1 MELFKDSPYYTMNF
15 NDYKYERIDIDAVKK
30 QFEELIDSFKKA
42 DNAEKQYE
50 IMDKVIN
57 LRNHIDTMTTLVSIR
72 HSINTADEFYD
83 KENDYCDE
91 ISPLLYGF
99 TTDFYKALVT
109 SKFRKELEDKYGK
122 FLFDQAECSLK
133 TFSEEV
139 IPQLQ
144 EENKL
149 SSKYDKLIA
158 SAKIPFDGEERT
170 LSQMAPYTQSKDR
183 NVRKDAAKKVA
194 EFFSAHKNDFD
205 EIYDKLVKV
214 RTEIAHKLGFKN
226 YVELAYARL
235 RRLDYN
241 AQDVAG
247 YRKQVLENIVPLHSE
262 LRERQAKR
270 LGIDKLKFYD
280 EPIKFNSGNADPH
293 GDPEWILNHG
303 KTMYRELSKETD
315 EFFTFM
321 TENNLLDLLSKK
333 GKNSG
338 GYCTY
343 IPDYKSPFIFANFN
357 GTAHDIDV
365 LTHEAGHAFQ
375 VYESRGYEVPEY
387 LWPSYEACEIH
398 SMSMEFLTWP
408 WMGLYFE
415 NDEDK
420 YKFIHLS
427 EALLFIPYGVTVDE
441 FQHWVYEN
449 PEATPEERRNK
460 WLETERKYLP
470 TRDYGEIDELK
481 EGIFWFR
488 QGHIFGTP
496 FYYIDYTL
504 AQVCAF
510 QFWIKSREN
519 REKAWEEYLN
529 LCRLGGSKPFF
540 ELMKAA
546 NLKNPFN
553 EGTIASV
560 IPKIREFLD
569 SIDDMKM

>member
-1 MELFKDSPYYTMNF
+1 MNF

-30 QFEELIDSFKKA
+30 QFEELIESFSKA
-42 DNAEKQYE
+42 DSAEKQCK
-50 IMDKVIN
+50 IMDEVIN
-57 LRNHIDTMTTLVSIR
+57 LRNHIDTMITLVSIR
-72 HSINTADEFYD
+72 HSINTADDFYD

-99 TTDFYKALVT
+99 ITDFYEALVT

-133 TFSEEV
+133 TFNEEV

-170 LSQMAPYTQSKDR
+170 LSQMAPYTQSKNR
-183 NVRKDAAKKVA
+183 NIRKDAAKKVA

-357 GTAHDIDV
+357 GTAHDVDV

-449 PEATPEERRNK
+449 PEVTPEERRNK
-460 WLETERKYLP
+460 WLETEKKYLP

-519 REKAWEEYLN
+519 REKAWEEYPN

>member
-1 MELFKDSPYYTMNF
+1 MNF

-30 QFEELIDSFKKA
+30 QFEELIGSFSKA
-42 DNAEKQYE
+42 DSAEKQCE

-57 LRNHIDTMTTLVSIR
+57 LRNHIDTMITLVSIR
-72 HSINTADEFYD
+72 HSINTADDFYD

-99 TTDFYKALVT
+99 TTDFYEALVT
-109 SKFRKELEDKYGK
+109 SKFRKELEDKYEK

-133 TFSEEV
+133 TFNEEV

-183 NVRKDAAKKVA
+183 NIRKDAAKKVA

-357 GTAHDIDV
+357 GTAHDVDV

-540 ELMKAA
+540 ELMKSA

>member
-1 MELFKDSPYYTMNF
+1 MNF

-30 QFEELIDSFKKA
+30 QFEELIGSFSKA
-42 DNAEKQYE
+42 DSAEKQCE

-57 LRNHIDTMTTLVSIR
+57 LRNHIDTMITLVSIR
-72 HSINTADEFYD
+72 HSINTADDFYD

-99 TTDFYKALVT
+99 TTDFYEALVT

-133 TFSEEV
+133 TFNEEV

-183 NVRKDAAKKVA
+183 NIRKDAAKKVA

-270 LGIDKLKFYD
+270 LGIDKLRFYD

-357 GTAHDIDV
+357 GTAHDVDV

-460 WLETERKYLP
+460 WLETEKKYLP

>member
-1 MELFKDSPYYTMNF
+1 MELFKYSPYYTMNF

-30 QFEELIDSFKKA
+30 QFEELIDSFRKA

-72 HSINTADEFYD
+72 HSINTADDFYD

-99 TTDFYKALVT
+99 TTDFYEALVT

-133 TFSEEV
+133 TFNEEV

-170 LSQMAPYTQSKDR
+170 LSQMVPYTQSKDR
-183 NVRKDAAKKVA
+183 NIRKDAAKKVA

-205 EIYDKLVKV
+205 DIYDKLVKV

-357 GTAHDIDV
+357 GTAHDVDV

>member
-1 MELFKDSPYYTMNF
+1 MNF

-30 QFEELIDSFKKA
+30 QFEELIESFSKA
-42 DNAEKQYE
+42 DSAEKQSK
-50 IMDKVIN
+50 IMDEVIN
-57 LRNHIDTMTTLVSIR
+57 LRNHIDTMITLVSIR
-72 HSINTADEFYD
+72 HSINTADDFYD

-99 TTDFYKALVT
+99 TTDFYEALVT

-133 TFSEEV
+133 TFNEEV

-170 LSQMAPYTQSKDR
+170 LSQMVPYTQSKDR
-183 NVRKDAAKKVA
+183 NIRKDAAKKVA

-205 EIYDKLVKV
+205 DIYDKLVKV

-241 AQDVAG
+241 AQDVSG

-357 GTAHDIDV
+357 GTAHDVDV

-460 WLETERKYLP
+460 WLETEKKYLP

>member
-1 MELFKDSPYYTMNF
+1 MNF

-30 QFEELIDSFKKA
+30 QFEELIGSFSKA
-42 DNAEKQYE
+42 DSAEKQCE

-57 LRNHIDTMTTLVSIR
+57 LRNYIDTMIILVSIR
-72 HSINTADEFYD
+72 HSINTADDFYD

-99 TTDFYKALVT
+99 TTDFYEALVT

-133 TFSEEV
+133 TFNEEV

-183 NVRKDAAKKVA
+183 NIRKDAAKKVA

-235 RRLDYN
+235 KRLDYN

-357 GTAHDIDV
+357 GTAHDVDV

-460 WLETERKYLP
+460 WLETEKKYLP

-519 REKAWEEYLN
+519 REKAWKEYLN

>member
-1 MELFKDSPYYTMNF
+1 MNF

-30 QFEELIDSFKKA
+30 QFEELIGSFSKA
-42 DNAEKQYE
+42 DSAEKQCE

-57 LRNHIDTMTTLVSIR
+57 LRNHIDTMITLVSIR
-72 HSINTADEFYD
+72 HSINTADDFYD

-99 TTDFYKALVT
+99 TTDFYEALVT

-133 TFSEEV
+133 TFNEEV

-183 NVRKDAAKKVA
+183 NIRKDAAKKVA

-241 AQDVAG
+241 AQNVAG

-357 GTAHDIDV
+357 GTAHDVDV

-460 WLETERKYLP
+460 WLETEKKYLP

>member
-1 MELFKDSPYYTMNF
+1 MNF

-30 QFEELIDSFKKA
+30 QFEELIGSFSKA
-42 DNAEKQYE
+42 DSAEKQCE

-57 LRNHIDTMTTLVSIR
+57 LRNHIDTMITLVSIR
-72 HSINTADEFYD
+72 HSINTADDFYD

-99 TTDFYKALVT
+99 TTDFYEALVT

-133 TFSEEV
+133 TFNEEV

-183 NVRKDAAKKVA
+183 NIRKDAAKKVA

-357 GTAHDIDV
+357 GTAHDVDV

-519 REKAWEEYLN
+519 RKKAWKEYLN

>member
-1 MELFKDSPYYTMNF
+1 MNF

-30 QFEELIDSFKKA
+30 QFEELIGSFSKA
-42 DNAEKQYE
+42 DSAEKQCE

-57 LRNHIDTMTTLVSIR
+57 LRNHIDTMITLVSIR
-72 HSINTADEFYD
+72 HSINTADDFYD

-133 TFSEEV
+133 TFNEEV

-183 NVRKDAAKKVA
+183 NIRKDAAKKVA

-357 GTAHDIDV
+357 GTAHDVDV

-460 WLETERKYLP
+460 WLETEKKYLP

>member
-1 MELFKDSPYYTMNF
+1 MNF

-30 QFEELIDSFKKA
+30 QFEELIGSFSKA
-42 DNAEKQYE
+42 DSAEKQCE

-57 LRNHIDTMTTLVSIR
+57 LRNHIDTMITLVSIR
-72 HSINTADEFYD
+72 HSINTADVFYD

-99 TTDFYKALVT
+99 TTDFYEALVT

-133 TFSEEV
+133 TFNEEV

-183 NVRKDAAKKVA
+183 NIRKDAAKKVA

-357 GTAHDIDV
+357 GTAHDVDV

-519 REKAWEEYLN
+519 REKAWKEYLN

>member
-1 MELFKDSPYYTMNF
+1 MNF
-15 NDYKYERIDIDAVKK
+15 NDYKYERINIDAVKK
-30 QFEELIDSFKKA
+30 QFEELIGSFSKA
-42 DNAEKQYE
+42 DSAEKQCK
-50 IMDKVIN
+50 IMDEVIN
-57 LRNHIDTMTTLVSIR
+57 LRNHIDTMITLVSIR
-72 HSINTADEFYD
+72 HSINTADDFCD

-99 TTDFYKALVT
+99 TTDFYEALVT

-133 TFSEEV
+133 TFNEEV

-357 GTAHDIDV
+357 GTAHDVDV

-460 WLETERKYLP
+460 WLETEKKYLP

>member
-1 MELFKDSPYYTMNF
+1 MNF

-30 QFEELIDSFKKA
+30 QFEELIGSLSKA
-42 DNAEKQYE
+42 DSAEKQCE

-57 LRNHIDTMTTLVSIR
+57 LRNHIDTMITLVSIR
-72 HSINTADEFYD
+72 HSINTADDFYD

-99 TTDFYKALVT
+99 TTDFYEALVT

-133 TFSEEV
+133 TFNEEV

-183 NVRKDAAKKVA
+183 NIRKDAAKKVA

-357 GTAHDIDV
+357 GTAHDVDV

-441 FQHWVYEN
+441 FQHWIYEN

-460 WLETERKYLP
+460 WLETEKKYLP

>member
-1 MELFKDSPYYTMNF
+1 MNF

-30 QFEELIDSFKKA
+30 QFEELIESFSKA
-42 DNAEKQYE
+42 DSAEKQCK
-50 IMDKVIN
+50 IMDEVIN
-57 LRNHIDTMTTLVSIR
+57 LRNHIDTMITLVSIR
-72 HSINTADEFYD
+72 HSINTADDFYD

-133 TFSEEV
+133 TFNEEV

-170 LSQMAPYTQSKDR
+170 LSQMVPYTQSKDR
-183 NVRKDAAKKVA
+183 NIRKDAAKKVA

-205 EIYDKLVKV
+205 DIYDKLVKV

-241 AQDVAG
+241 AQDVSG

-357 GTAHDIDV
+357 GTAHDVDV

-460 WLETERKYLP
+460 WLETEKKYLP

-519 REKAWEEYLN
+519 REKAWKEYLN

>member
-1 MELFKDSPYYTMNF
+1 MNF

-57 LRNHIDTMTTLVSIR
+57 LRNYIDTMTTLVSIR
-72 HSINTADEFYD
+72 HSINTADDFYD

-99 TTDFYKALVT
+99 TTDFYEALVT

-133 TFSEEV
+133 TFNEEV

-170 LSQMAPYTQSKDR
+170 LSQMVPYTQSKDR
-183 NVRKDAAKKVA
+183 NIRKDAAKKVA
-194 EFFSAHKNDFD
+194 EFFSANKHEFD

>member
-1 MELFKDSPYYTMNF
+1 MNF

-30 QFEELIDSFKKA
+30 QFEKLIESFSKA
-42 DNAEKQYE
+42 DSAEKQSK
-50 IMDKVIN
+50 IMDEVIN
-57 LRNHIDTMTTLVSIR
+57 LRNHIDTMITLVSIR
-72 HSINTADEFYD
+72 HSINTADDFYD

-99 TTDFYKALVT
+99 TTDFYEALVT

-133 TFSEEV
+133 TFNEEV

-205 EIYDKLVKV
+205 DIYDKLVKV

-357 GTAHDIDV
+357 GTAHDVDV

-460 WLETERKYLP
+460 WLETEKKYLP

>member
-1 MELFKDSPYYTMNF
+1 MNF

-57 LRNHIDTMTTLVSIR
+57 LRNYIDTMTTLVSIR
-72 HSINTADEFYD
+72 HSINTADDFYD

-99 TTDFYKALVT
+99 TTDFYEALVT

-133 TFSEEV
+133 TFNEEV

-205 EIYDKLVKV
+205 DIYDKLVKV

-357 GTAHDIDV
+357 GTAHDVDV

-546 NLKNPFN
+546 NLKNPFD

>member
-1 MELFKDSPYYTMNF
+1 MNF

-30 QFEELIDSFKKA
+30 QFEELIESFSKA
-42 DNAEKQYE
+42 DSAEKQCK
-50 IMDKVIN
+50 IMDEVIN
-57 LRNHIDTMTTLVSIR
+57 LRNHIDTMITLVSIR
-72 HSINTADEFYD
+72 HSINTADDFYD

-133 TFSEEV
+133 TFNEEV

-205 EIYDKLVKV
+205 DIYDKLVKV

-357 GTAHDIDV
+357 GTAHDVDV

-460 WLETERKYLP
+460 WLETEKKYLP

-529 LCRLGGSKPFF
+529 LCRLGGSKSFF

>member
-1 MELFKDSPYYTMNF
+1 MNF

-30 QFEELIDSFKKA
+30 QFEELIESFSKA
-42 DNAEKQYE
+42 DSAEKQCK
-50 IMDKVIN
+50 IMDEVIN
-57 LRNHIDTMTTLVSIR
+57 LRNHIDTMITLVSIR
-72 HSINTADEFYD
+72 HSINTADDFYD

-99 TTDFYKALVT
+99 TTDFYEALVT

-133 TFSEEV
+133 TFNEEV

-170 LSQMAPYTQSKDR
+170 LSQMVPYTQSKDR
-183 NVRKDAAKKVA
+183 NIRKDAAKKVA

-205 EIYDKLVKV
+205 DIYDKLVKV
-214 RTEIAHKLGFKN
+214 RTEIAHKLGFKS

-357 GTAHDIDV
+357 GTAHDVDV

-460 WLETERKYLP
+460 WLETEKKYLP

>member
-1 MELFKDSPYYTMNF
+1 MNF

-30 QFEELIDSFKKA
+30 QFEELIGSFSKA
-42 DNAEKQYE
+42 DSAEKQCE

-57 LRNHIDTMTTLVSIR
+57 LRNHIDTMITLVSIR
-72 HSINTADEFYD
+72 HSINTADDFYD

-99 TTDFYKALVT
+99 TTDFYEALVT

-133 TFSEEV
+133 TFNEEV

-170 LSQMAPYTQSKDR
+170 LSQMAPYTQSKYR
-183 NVRKDAAKKVA
+183 NIRKDAAKKVA

-357 GTAHDIDV
+357 GTAHDVDV

-460 WLETERKYLP
+460 WLETEKKYLP

>member
-1 MELFKDSPYYTMNF
+1 MNF

-30 QFEELIDSFKKA
+30 QFEKLIESFSKA
-42 DNAEKQYE
+42 DSAEKQSK
-50 IMDKVIN
+50 IMDEVIN
-57 LRNHIDTMTTLVSIR
+57 LRNHIDTMITLVSIR
-72 HSINTADEFYD
+72 HSINTADDFYD

-99 TTDFYKALVT
+99 TTDFYEALVT

-133 TFSEEV
+133 TFNEEV

-183 NVRKDAAKKVA
+183 NIRKDAAKKVA

-357 GTAHDIDV
+357 GTAHDVDV

-460 WLETERKYLP
+460 WLETEKKYLP

>member
-1 MELFKDSPYYTMNF
+1 MNF

-30 QFEELIDSFKKA
+30 QFEELIESFSKA
-42 DNAEKQYE
+42 DSAEKQCK
-50 IMDKVIN
+50 IMDEVIN
-57 LRNHIDTMTTLVSIR
+57 LRNHIDTMITLVSIR
-72 HSINTADEFYD
+72 HSINTADDFYD

-133 TFSEEV
+133 TFNEEV

-170 LSQMAPYTQSKDR
+170 LSQMVPYTQSKDR
-183 NVRKDAAKKVA
+183 NIRKDAAKKVA

-270 LGIDKLKFYD
+270 LDIDKLKFYD

-357 GTAHDIDV
+357 GTAHDVDV

-460 WLETERKYLP
+460 WLETEKKYLP

>member
-1 MELFKDSPYYTMNF
+1 MNF

-30 QFEELIDSFKKA
+30 QFEELIESFSKA
-42 DNAEKQYE
+42 DSAEKQCK
-50 IMDKVIN
+50 IMDEVIN
-57 LRNHIDTMTTLVSIR
+57 LRNHIDTMITLVSIR
-72 HSINTADEFYD
+72 HSINTADDFYD

-133 TFSEEV
+133 TFNEEV

-205 EIYDKLVKV
+205 DIYDKLVKV

-357 GTAHDIDV
+357 GTAHDVDV

-460 WLETERKYLP
+460 WLETEKKYLP

-519 REKAWEEYLN
+519 RKKAWEEYLN

>member
-1 MELFKDSPYYTMNF
+1 MNF

-30 QFEELIDSFKKA
+30 QFEELIGSFSKA
-42 DNAEKQYE
+42 DSAEKQCE

-57 LRNHIDTMTTLVSIR
+57 LRNHIDTMITLVSIR
-72 HSINTADEFYD
+72 HSINTADDFYD

-99 TTDFYKALVT
+99 TTDFYEALVT

-170 LSQMAPYTQSKDR
+170 LSQMVPYTQSKDR
-183 NVRKDAAKKVA
+183 NIRKDAAKKVA

-357 GTAHDIDV
+357 GTAHDVDV

-460 WLETERKYLP
+460 WLETEKKYLP

>member
-1 MELFKDSPYYTMNF
+1 MNF

-30 QFEELIDSFKKA
+30 QFEELIGSFSKA
-42 DNAEKQYE
+42 DSAEKQCE

-57 LRNHIDTMTTLVSIR
+57 LRNHIDTMITLVSIR
-72 HSINTADEFYD
+72 HSINTADDFYD

-133 TFSEEV
+133 TFNEEV

-183 NVRKDAAKKVA
+183 NIRKDAAKKVA
-194 EFFSAHKNDFD
+194 EFFSANKHEFD

-529 LCRLGGSKPFF
+529 LCRLGGSKSFF

>member
-1 MELFKDSPYYTMNF
+1 MNF

-30 QFEELIDSFKKA
+30 QFEELIGSFSKA
-42 DNAEKQYE
+42 DSAEKQCE

-57 LRNHIDTMTTLVSIR
+57 LRNYIDTMITLVSIR
-72 HSINTADEFYD
+72 HSINTADDFYD

-99 TTDFYKALVT
+99 TTDFYEALVT

-133 TFSEEV
+133 TFNEEV

-183 NVRKDAAKKVA
+183 NIRKDAAKKVA

-357 GTAHDIDV
+357 GTAHDVDV

-460 WLETERKYLP
+460 WLETEKKYLP

-519 REKAWEEYLN
+519 RKKAWKEYLN

>member
-1 MELFKDSPYYTMNF
+1 MNF

-30 QFEELIDSFKKA
+30 QFEELIESFSKA
-42 DNAEKQYE
+42 DSAEKQCE

-57 LRNHIDTMTTLVSIR
+57 LRNHIDTMITLVSIR
-72 HSINTADEFYD
+72 HSINTADDFYD

-99 TTDFYKALVT
+99 TTDFYEALVT

-133 TFSEEV
+133 TFNEEV

-205 EIYDKLVKV
+205 DIYDKLVKV
-214 RTEIAHKLGFKN
+214 RTEIAHKLGFKS

-357 GTAHDIDV
+357 GTAHDVDV

-460 WLETERKYLP
+460 WLETEKKYLP

>member
-1 MELFKDSPYYTMNF
+1 MELFKYSPYYTMNF

-57 LRNHIDTMTTLVSIR
+57 LRNHIDTMITLVSIR
-72 HSINTADEFYD
+72 HSINTADDFYD

-99 TTDFYKALVT
+99 TTDFYEALVT

-170 LSQMAPYTQSKDR
+170 LSQMVPYTQSKDR
-183 NVRKDAAKKVA
+183 NIRKDAAKKVA
-194 EFFSAHKNDFD
+194 EFFSANKHEFD

-375 VYESRGYEVPEY
+375 VYESRGYEIPEY

>member
-1 MELFKDSPYYTMNF
+1 MNF

-30 QFEELIDSFKKA
+30 QFEELIGSFSKA
-42 DNAEKQYE
+42 DSAEKQCE

-57 LRNHIDTMTTLVSIR
+57 LRNHIDTMITLVSIR
-72 HSINTADEFYD
+72 HSINTADDFYD

-99 TTDFYKALVT
+99 TTDFYEALVT

-133 TFSEEV
+133 TFNEEV

-183 NVRKDAAKKVA
+183 NIRKDAAKKVA

-270 LGIDKLKFYD
+270 LGIDKLRFYD

-357 GTAHDIDV
+357 GNAHDVDV

-460 WLETERKYLP
+460 WLETEKKYLP

>member
-1 MELFKDSPYYTMNF
+1 MNF

-30 QFEELIDSFKKA
+30 QFEELIESFSKA
-42 DNAEKQYE
+42 DSAEKQCK
-50 IMDKVIN
+50 IMDEVIN
-57 LRNHIDTMTTLVSIR
+57 LRNHIDTMITLVSIR
-72 HSINTADEFYD
+72 HSINTADDFYD

-133 TFSEEV
+133 TFNEEV

-170 LSQMAPYTQSKDR
+170 LSQMVPYTQSKDR
-183 NVRKDAAKKVA
+183 NIRKDAAKKVA

-241 AQDVAG
+241 AKDVAG

-357 GTAHDIDV
+357 GTAHDVDV

-460 WLETERKYLP
+460 WLETEKKYLP

>member
-1 MELFKDSPYYTMNF
+1 MNF
-15 NDYKYERIDIDAVKK
+15 NDYKYEKIDIDAVKK
-30 QFEELIDSFKKA
+30 QFEELIDSFRKA

-57 LRNHIDTMTTLVSIR
+57 LRNYIDTMTTLVSIR
-72 HSINTADEFYD
+72 HSINTADDFYD

-99 TTDFYKALVT
+99 TTDFYEALVT

-170 LSQMAPYTQSKDR
+170 LSQMVPYTQSKDR
-183 NVRKDAAKKVA
+183 NIRKDAAKKVA
-194 EFFSAHKNDFD
+194 EFFSANKHEFD

>member
-1 MELFKDSPYYTMNF
+1 MNF

-30 QFEELIDSFKKA
+30 QFEELIGSFSKA
-42 DNAEKQYE
+42 DSAEKQCE

-57 LRNHIDTMTTLVSIR
+57 LRNHIDTMITLVSIR
-72 HSINTADEFYD
+72 HSINTADDFYD

-99 TTDFYKALVT
+99 TTDFYEALVT
-109 SKFRKELEDKYGK
+109 SKFRKELEDKYEK

-133 TFSEEV
+133 TFNEEV

-183 NVRKDAAKKVA
+183 NIRKDAAKKVA

-357 GTAHDIDV
+357 GTAHDVDV

-460 WLETERKYLP
+460 WLETEKKYLP

>member
-1 MELFKDSPYYTMNF
+1 MNF

-30 QFEELIDSFKKA
+30 QFEELIESFSKA
-42 DNAEKQYE
+42 DSAEKQCK
-50 IMDKVIN
+50 IMDEVIN
-57 LRNHIDTMTTLVSIR
+57 LRNHIDTMITLVSIR
-72 HSINTADEFYD
+72 HSINTADDFYD

-99 TTDFYKALVT
+99 TTDFYEALVT

-133 TFSEEV
+133 TFNEEV

-183 NVRKDAAKKVA
+183 NIRKDAAKKVA

-205 EIYDKLVKV
+205 DIYDKLVKV

-357 GTAHDIDV
+357 GTAHDVDV

-460 WLETERKYLP
+460 WLETEKKYLP

>member
-1 MELFKDSPYYTMNF
+1 MNF

-30 QFEELIDSFKKA
+30 QFEELIGSFSKA
-42 DNAEKQYE
+42 DSAEKQCE

-57 LRNHIDTMTTLVSIR
+57 LRNHIDTMITLVSIR
-72 HSINTADEFYD
+72 HSINTADDFYD

-133 TFSEEV
+133 TFNEEV

-183 NVRKDAAKKVA
+183 NIRKDAAKKVA

-357 GTAHDIDV
+357 GTAHDVDV

-529 LCRLGGSKPFF
+529 LCRLGVSKPFF

>member
-1 MELFKDSPYYTMNF
+1 MNF

-99 TTDFYKALVT
+99 TTDFYEALVT

-133 TFSEEV
+133 TFNEEV

-183 NVRKDAAKKVA
+183 NIRKDAAKKVA

-357 GTAHDIDV
+357 GTAHDVDV

-449 PEATPEERRNK
+449 PEVTPEERRNK
-460 WLETERKYLP
+460 WLETEKKYLP

>member
-1 MELFKDSPYYTMNF
+1 MNF

-30 QFEELIDSFKKA
+30 QFEELIGSFSKA
-42 DNAEKQYE
+42 DSAEKQCK
-50 IMDKVIN
+50 IMDEVIN
-57 LRNHIDTMTTLVSIR
+57 LRNHIDTMITLVSIR
-72 HSINTADEFYD
+72 HSINTADDFYD

-99 TTDFYKALVT
+99 TTDFYEALVT

-133 TFSEEV
+133 TFNEEV

-183 NVRKDAAKKVA
+183 NIRKDAAKKVA

-357 GTAHDIDV
+357 GTAHDVDV

-460 WLETERKYLP
+460 WLETEKKYLP

>member
-1 MELFKDSPYYTMNF
+1 MNF

-30 QFEELIDSFKKA
+30 QFEELIESFSKA
-42 DNAEKQYE
+42 DSAEKQCK
-50 IMDKVIN
+50 IMDEVIN
-57 LRNHIDTMTTLVSIR
+57 LRNHIDTMITLVSIR
-72 HSINTADEFYD
+72 HSINTADDFYD

-133 TFSEEV
+133 TFNEEV

-144 EENKL
+144 EENRL

-205 EIYDKLVKV
+205 DIYDKLVKV

-357 GTAHDIDV
+357 GTAHDVDV

-427 EALLFIPYGVTVDE
+427 ESLLFIPYGVTVDE

-449 PEATPEERRNK
+449 PEVTPEERRNK
-460 WLETERKYLP
+460 WLETEKKYLP

>member
-1 MELFKDSPYYTMNF
+1 MNF

-57 LRNHIDTMTTLVSIR
+57 LRNYIDTMTTLVSIR
-72 HSINTADEFYD
+72 HSINTADDFYD

-99 TTDFYKALVT
+99 TTDFYEALVT

-170 LSQMAPYTQSKDR
+170 LSQMVPYTQSKDR
-183 NVRKDAAKKVA
+183 NIRKDAAKKVA
-194 EFFSAHKNDFD
+194 EFFSANKHEFD

>member
-1 MELFKDSPYYTMNF
+1 MNF

-30 QFEELIDSFKKA
+30 QFEELIESFSKA
-42 DNAEKQYE
+42 DSAEKQCE

-57 LRNHIDTMTTLVSIR
+57 LRNHIDTMITLVSIR
-72 HSINTADEFYD
+72 HSINTADDFYD

-99 TTDFYKALVT
+99 TTDFYEALVT

-133 TFSEEV
+133 TFNEEV

-170 LSQMAPYTQSKDR
+170 LSQMVPYTQSKDR
-183 NVRKDAAKKVA
+183 NIRKDAAKKVA

-357 GTAHDIDV
+357 GTAHDVDV

-375 VYESRGYEVPEY
+375 VYESRGYEIPEY

>member
-1 MELFKDSPYYTMNF
+1 MNF

-30 QFEELIDSFKKA
+30 QFEELIGSFSKA
-42 DNAEKQYE
+42 DSAEKQCE

-57 LRNHIDTMTTLVSIR
+57 LRNYIDTMITLVSIR
-72 HSINTADEFYD
+72 HSINTADDFYD

-99 TTDFYKALVT
+99 TTDFYEALVT

-133 TFSEEV
+133 TFNEEV

-183 NVRKDAAKKVA
+183 NIRKDAAKKVA

-357 GTAHDIDV
+357 GTAHDVDV

-375 VYESRGYEVPEY
+375 VYESREYEVPEY

-460 WLETERKYLP
+460 WLETEKKYLP